1 MSKFFINRPIV
12 ALVISILMVIV
23 GAVTVQRLPV
33 AQYPNIVPPEIKLT
47 AIYTGADALTI
58 EQSVAAPIEQQMNGV
73 DDMLYMTSTN
83 ANDGTMNM
91 TIDFAVGTD
100 VSIDQV
106 NVQNRLAQANPN
118 LPSAVSQYGVT
129 VQKSSGLPVVVV
141 SLSSPNGTYDS
152 HFLGNF
158 GVINLNDELLRLPGV
173 GQVVNYG
180 TSDYATRIWV
190 QPDKLAKLKIT
201 VSDLVNAI
209 QQQSSVNPA
218 GKIGDEPAPPGQEMT
233 FTVRTQ
239 GRLVK
244 PSEFGAI
251 IVRATPD
258 GGVVRLG
265 DVARIELGTLNYS
278 SIGRFDGKP
287 AANIGVFQTPG
298 SNALNVS
305 NAVRQRMKELKERF
319 PSDLD
324 YTISLDTTL
333 PVSDGIKEILIA
345 LAEAI
350 GLVIIVV
357 YIFLQSWRATLIPLL
372 AVPVSLVGTFMVFP
386 LLGFSINT
394 LSLFGLVLAI
404 GLVVDDAIVVVEA
417 VERHIEDG
425 NDPKQAAILAMEEV
439 SAPVI
444 GIALILSAVFV
455 PIAFMG
461 GIQGLLN
468 QQFAVTMAVSVL
480 LSAFNALSLSPALA
494 ALLLKRKEESNGLL
508 RRAFGVFNRGFEKAT
523 NGYVRLSAVLIRRL
537 VLSGGI
543 LLAIILVTGY
553 LGKGLPTS
561 FLPEEDQGFL
571 LLQAQLPDG
580 ASLQRT
586 DVITHKMEEIVKN
599 TPGVEHYVAI
609 SGFNL
614 LSGTNSSYSAFFFV
628 PLKPWDERKG
638 EGQSAAGIA
647 QHLNIEFAR
656 KIPEAIAFG
665 FLPPAI
671 PGLGTAG
678 GFTFMLQDRSG
689 GSVELLSSN
698 MQKFM
703 AAASK
708 RPELAG
714 MTTVWRPSVPQYY
727 VDVDMSKSLKQG
739 VAPGDLYQSLQA
751 FMGGTFV
758 NQFNRFGRQ
767 WRVYIEAEPQYR
779 AKPEDIGQYYVR
791 NSKGDMV
798 PLDTLV
804 SIKPTSGPEYTQR
817 FNLFRAVQ
825 IIGGA
830 APGYSSGQAM
840 AALEEVAKE
849 VLPPELGYDW
859 SGLSYQEKKAS
870 GSAGPIFA
878 LSIVFVFLI
887 LAALYSSWSLPFSVL
902 LTAPVAVLG
911 AIFGLLARHYDLDV
925 YAQIG
930 LVMLVGL
937 AAKNAILIVEF
948 AKDEFEKGSSIVDAA
963 LKGARLRLRPIL
975 MTSFAFILG
984 NVPLAIATGAG
995 SASRKILGTVV
1006 IAGML
1011 FVTIIGVFLVPA
1023 LFVAVERIA
1032 TRNEARAGENPSLKN
1047 ARAQE
1052 GN

>member
-23 GAVTVQRLPV
+23 GAVTIVKLPV
-33 AQYPNIVPPEIKLT
+33 AQYPNIVPPEIRLT

-73 DDMLYMTSTN
+73 DNMLYMTSTN

-91 TIDFAVGTD
+91 AIDFAVGSD
-100 VSIDQV
+100 VNIDQV
-106 NVQNRLAQANPN
+106 NVQNRLAQASPN
-118 LPSAVSQYGVT
+118 LPNAVSQYGIT
-129 VQKSSGLPVVVV
+129 VQKSTGLPVVVV
-141 SLSSPNGTYDS
+141 SLFSPQGTFDS

-158 GVINLNDELLRLPGV
+158 GVINLNDELLRIPGV

-190 QPDKLAKLKIT
+190 QPDKLAKLKLT
-201 VSDLVNAI
+201 VSDLVGAI
-209 QQQSSVNPA
+209 QQQSNVNPA
-218 GKIGDEPAPPGQEMT
+218 GKIGDEPALKGQEMT
-233 FTVRTQ
+233 FTVRAQ

-244 PSEFGAI
+244 PAEFGSI
-251 IVRATPD
+251 IVRASPE
-258 GGVVRLG
+258 GGIIRLS

-298 SNALNVS
+298 SNALDVS
-305 NAVRQRMKELKERF
+305 HAVRERMKQLKERF
-319 PSDLD
+319 PNDVD

-333 PVSDGIKEILIA
+333 PVSEGIKEILIT
-345 LAEAI
+345 LLEAI
-350 GLVIIVV
+350 ALVIVV
-357 YIFLQSWRATLIPLL
+357 VFIFLQNWRATIIPLF
-372 AVPVSLVGTFMVFP
+372 AVPVSLVGTFMIFP

-417 VERHIEDG
+417 VERHIEEG
-425 NDPKQAAILAMEEV
+425 KAPKEAALKAMEEV

-455 PIAFMG
+455 PIAFTG

-468 QQFAVTMAVSVL
+468 QQFAVTIAVSVL

-494 ALLLKRKEESNGLL
+494 ALLLKPKSKTGGLL
-508 RRAFGVFNRGFEKAT
+508 SKFFAGFNRGFEKTT

-537 VLSGGI
+537 LLTGAALLGVIIASG
-543 LLAIILVTGY
+543 L
-553 LGKGLPTS
+553 LGKRLPTS
-561 FLPEEDQGFL
+561 FLPAEDQGFL
-571 LLQAQLPDG
+571 LVQAQLPDA

-586 DVITHKMEEIVKN
+586 DAVTRRMEEIIKKA
-599 TPGVEHYVAI
+599 PGVQHYVTI
-609 SGFNL
+609 SGFSL

-628 PLKPWDERKG
+628 PLKPWDERKSKAESA
-638 EGQSAAGIA
+638 EGIVQY
-647 QHLNIEFAR
+647 LNGAFA
-656 KIPEAIAFG
+656 KQIPEAIAFG

-671 PGLGTAG
+671 PGLGNSG

-689 GSVELLSSN
+689 GSVELLASN
-698 MQKFM
+698 LDKFL
-703 AAASK
+703 AAARK

-714 MTTVWRPSVPQYY
+714 VNTVWRPAVPQYF
-727 VDVDMSKSLKQG
+727 VDVDTAKTLKQG
-739 VAPGDLYQSLQA
+739 VAPGDLYVTLQA
-751 FMGGTFV
+751 FLGGAFV

-779 AKPEDIGQYYVR
+779 SKPDDIGQYYVR
-791 NSKGDMV
+791 NTKNDMV
-798 PLDTLV
+798 SLDTLV
-804 SIKPTSGPEYTQR
+804 TLRKIGGPEFTQR
-817 FNLFRAVQ
+817 FNLFRSVQ

-830 APGYSSGQAM
+830 APGFSSGQAM
-840 AALEEVAKE
+840 AALEDVAKQ

-859 SGLSYQEKKAS
+859 SGLSYQEKKAT

-902 LTAPVAVLG
+902 LTTPVAVLG
-911 AIFGLLARHYDLDV
+911 AMIGLLVRDYDLDV

-930 LVMLVGL
+930 LIMLVGL

-948 AKDEFEKGSSIVDAA
+948 AKDEYEKGLSLTDAA

-984 NVPLAIATGAG
+984 TVPLAIASGAG
-995 SASRKILGTVV
+995 SASRQILGTVV

-1011 FVTIIGVFLVPA
+1011 LATIFGVFLVPA
-1023 LFVAVERIA
+1023 LFVAVERLA
-1032 TRNEARAGENPSLKN
+1032 NRGGERPEEPRPDSTLP
-1047 ARAQE
+1047 AE
-1052 GN
+1052 GRS